1 MTEDA
6 RDAPPPMRAALMAL
20 ALAVPIGLAVLVERA
35 GPAPEHGEGAE
46 AGEHGDHGKSGH
58 DDD

>member
-1 MTEDA
+1 
-6 RDAPPPMRAALMAL
+6 MRAALMAI